1 MQTVTIDILDNKA
14 VRILQDLEQ
23 LQLIRIRKEK
33 ALPETQ
39 SNLIAKYKGAMTK
52 KTLADIENQLT
63 ELRNKWK

>member
-23 LQLIRIRKEK
+23 LQLIRIHKEK

-39 SNLIAKYKGAMTK
+39 SNLIAKYKRAITK
-52 KTLADIENQLT
+52 QTLADIENQLN
-63 ELRNKWK
+63 ELRNK